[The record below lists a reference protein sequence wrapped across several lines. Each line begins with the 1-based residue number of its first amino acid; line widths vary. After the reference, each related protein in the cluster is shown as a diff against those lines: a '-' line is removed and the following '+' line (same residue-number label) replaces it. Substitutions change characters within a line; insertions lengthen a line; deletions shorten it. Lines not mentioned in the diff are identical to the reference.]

1 MYRFAMGGE
10 LLWGQCFAAGV
21 AEERQ
26 MSKIKREGFLLMLC
40 GCVSSEDSVLPR
52 SPAFHLLSAK
62 PSLEMVLRVLDSEPR
77 ARPSVPRFV
86 QASASSERALHS
98 DLRWDLLLHT

>member
-26 MSKIKREGFLLMLC
+26 MSKIKCEGFLLVLC
-40 GCVSSEDSVLPR
+40 GCVSSLGAPRLICSRQKLLLKRCCARRAR
-52 SPAFHLLSAK
+52 SPG
-62 PSLEMVLRVLDSEPR
+62 PG
-77 ARPSVPRFV
+77 
-86 QASASSERALHS
+86 
-98 DLRWDLLLHT
+98 

>member
-26 MSKIKREGFLLMLC
+26 MSKIKCEGFLLVLC

-52 SPAFHLLSAK
+52 SPASHLLSAK
-62 PSLEMVLRVLDSEPR
+62 APLETVLRASGSEPG
-77 ARPSVPRFV
+77 ARLSVPRFV
-86 QASASSERALHS
+86 QASASSGAGSAL
-98 DLRWDLLLHT
+98 